1 MITQIDLEE
10 AIASCM
16 GEKNPDTN
24 TCLKLSAFLNIKD
37 HLYPEPKEQDFSFA
51 PPAVSEAYVDYD
63 GKSEFMQK
71 VEGRPAKEVW
81 DIIDEL
87 MDTLVIVNPRLYES
101 VMRKLL

>member
-1 MITQIDLEE
+1 MITQNDLEE
-10 AIASCM
+10 AIAGCI

-24 TCLKLSAFLNIKD
+24 TCLKLSSFLIIKD
-37 HLYPEPKEQDFSFA
+37 HLYPEPKAEDFSYA
-51 PPAVSEAYVDYD
+51 PAVSEAYVDYD

-87 MDTLVIVNPRLYES
+87 MDTLVVVNPRLYES